1 LNFKVIGERIITP
14 SAIVQLVFKLRLV
27 SPLESSL
34 STGGAESLVGETD
47 VDTAKRIATFE
58 GERTQAFL
66 NSKKEA
72 EDLQPGDP
80 GFGFAHAP
88 YWPEDR
94 RPSWWVLVGDQK
106 LNRVIVPPTRFTD
119 VPYPSTMS
127 SSSTEKTDRIYKV
140 QFQAP
145 PTVGAYT
152 FQIHFVSDTFVVE
165 DVRQN
170 ITLKV
175 EDVSALTADEQGAE
189 DVISD
194 PEEDTI
200 AGQMAAMRGG
210 AVKKIAASG
219 SDDDDESTTD
229 GEQSSG
235 SDSDSDSD

>member
-1 LNFKVIGERIITP
+1 MIGERIITP
-14 SAIVQLVFKLRLV
+14 SAVVQLVFKLRLV
-27 SPLESSL
+27 SPLESSG
-34 STGGAESLVGETD
+34 STKGIGPLPSETD
-47 VDTAKRIATFE
+47 VNTTKRTATAE
-58 GERTQAFL
+58 SERTQAFL

-72 EDLQPGDP
+72 EDLQPVDS

-88 YWPEDR
+88 YWPEDC
-94 RPSWWVLVGDQK
+94 RPSWWVFVGDQK
-106 LNRVIVPPTRFTD
+106 LNRVIVPPVRFTD
-119 VPYPSTMS
+119 VPYPSATPDS
-127 SSSTEKTDRIYKV
+127 SAEKTDRLYKI

-152 FQIHFVSDTFVVE
+152 FQINFVSDTFVVE

-189 DVISD
+189 DEISD
-194 PEEDTI
+194 PEEDSI

-210 AVKKIAASG
+210 PVKKLAVS
-219 SDDDDESTTD
+219 DDDESTTD